1 MAAPIAKLY
10 ALAVVVVTLVICGH
24 TKSARAEG
32 WMHPSIP
39 QMEVDALR
47 TEYIALERALWDY
60 LAKTANSQNN
70 KETQI
75 RKVYDSH
82 RDFDSKPLMG
92 RPFEEHRYEILNHYE
107 WSFGQEGTDLDD
119 ALGGL
124 VVAQIRA
131 TRHQGGQEGEESLQH
146 RGLLCL
152 LGLFQGCRLQPLSHV
167 EQLDGVLQEEVLR
180 QVGGTDLQEEQIHV
194 GHRVAEVRLDVGH
207 RLTLDLQP
215 VAHPFSGQDL
225 VEETL
230 KRAGEYIFILTYIYH
245 NKLN

>member
-107 WSFGQEGTDLDD
+107 WSLLERDLIYISKLYEAYKVFCLIQRAHTVFGQIIIT
-119 ALGGL
+119 
-124 VVAQIRA
+124 
-131 TRHQGGQEGEESLQH
+131 
-146 RGLLCL
+146 
-152 LGLFQGCRLQPLSHV
+152 
-167 EQLDGVLQEEVLR
+167 
-180 QVGGTDLQEEQIHV
+180 
-194 GHRVAEVRLDVGH
+194 
-207 RLTLDLQP
+207 
-215 VAHPFSGQDL
+215 
-225 VEETL
+225 
-230 KRAGEYIFILTYIYH
+230 
-245 NKLN
+245 